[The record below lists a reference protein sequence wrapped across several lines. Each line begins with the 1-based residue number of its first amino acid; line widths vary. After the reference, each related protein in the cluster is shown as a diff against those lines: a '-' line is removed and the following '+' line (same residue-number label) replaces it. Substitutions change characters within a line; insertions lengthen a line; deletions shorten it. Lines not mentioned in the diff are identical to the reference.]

1 MDRQEAK
8 LVLQSHR
15 PTDLDT
21 TQPGFAEAL
30 ALVDS
35 DPELKAW
42 WEAQQAFDQKVAAK
56 LAEVPI
62 PEDLRSTILY
72 GRKIAHFAPR
82 PHFSFSL
89 AAAAAVAVLCAV
101 GACYHAS
108 WEAARHVSTGQFAQ
122 AAVDFLGNDAPALA
136 MTSSDHDKIMAWLK
150 EQNAPTGELP
160 SKMTALPSVG
170 CQKFDV
176 NGHDVSLVCF
186 NLADGKLVHLFMVDQ
201 DALSDPPSRSA
212 PDFSQIGPWS
222 MASWS
227 DGRMSYVL
235 ATQDGADSL
244 RQLL

>member
-21 TQPGFAEAL
+21 SQPGFAEAL

-42 WEAQQAFDQKVAAK
+42 WEAQQAFDQKVAEK
-56 LAEVPI
+56 FAEVPI
-62 PEDLRSTILY
+62 PDDLRANILA
-72 GRKIAHFAPR
+72 GRKIEPFAPR
-82 PHFSFSL
+82 PQFSFWL
-89 AAAAAVAVLCAV
+89 AAAAAVAILCAMGTV
-101 GACYHAS
+101 YHAS
-108 WEAARHVSTGQFAQ
+108 WESGRHVSTGQYSQ
-122 AAVDFLGNDAPALA
+122 AALGFLGNDSPSLA
-136 MTSSDHDKIMAWLK
+136 MTSSDHDKIVAWLK

-160 SKMTALPSVG
+160 SKMTDLPSVG
-170 CQKFDV
+170 CQKFVV
-176 NGHDVSLVCF
+176 NGHNVSLICF

-212 PDFSQIGPWS
+212 PDFTQIGPWS

-227 DGRMSYVL
+227 DGRMSYML
-235 ATQDGADSL
+235 ATQAGADAL